1 MICTFVTPR
10 EFCQD
15 QLLLLGDE
23 KLVPLAHEATLEL
36 LHSTVLRDPDVPTFE
51 TRLRVLSRASTE
63 DGVSL
68 GIAGFAAKVLLDA
81 WHAAQHSY

>member
-1 MICTFVTPR
+1 VTPR
-10 EFCQD
+10 EFCEE

-36 LHSTVLRDPDVPTFE
+36 LHSTVLRDPDAPMFE
-51 TRLRVLSRASTE
+51 ARLRVLARATTE
-63 DGVSL
+63 DGVGL

-81 WHAAQHSY
+81 WHEAQHSH